1 MHGSRRRF
9 LPIVILIAVIGAGV
23 YFFFLQTSADSGG
36 LTVSG
41 TIEATEVDLGSVTGG
56 RVDQVNVQE
65 GDQVEEDAVVA
76 VVNGGASGRGSS
88 GREMIH
94 TPLGGVVLYRHVEP
108 GEIASA
114 GAPLLTL
121 IDPNNLELTVYVP
134 EDRYGRIELGQ
145 MLPITVDSFPG
156 ETFQGKVTHIADQ
169 AEFTPRNV
177 QTTDNRKTTV
187 FAVRLDLEPSGGKLK
202 PGMPADVH
210 FALE

>member
-1 MHGSRRRF
+1 MHGSRRRI
-9 LPIVILIAVIGAGV
+9 LPIVVLLAVIGAAV
-23 YFFFLQTSADSGG
+23 YYFLQTSAHSGN

-41 TIEATEVDLGSVTGG
+41 TIEATEVSLGSLAGG

-65 GDQVEEDAVVA
+65 GDPVGADEVVA
-76 VVNGGASGRGSS
+76 VVNGASRGAS

-94 TPLGGVVLYRHVEP
+94 TPIAGIVLYRHVEP

-114 GAPLLTL
+114 GAPLVTV
-121 IDPNNLELTVYVP
+121 IDPEHLQLTVYVP

-145 MLPITVDSFPG
+145 VLPVMVDSFPAA
-156 ETFQGKVTHIADQ
+156 TFEGTVTHIATK

-187 FAVRLDLEPSGGKLK
+187 FAVRLDLPPSSGKLK

-210 FALE
+210 FAFE

>member
-9 LPIVILIAVIGAGV
+9 LPIVILLAVVSAGV
-23 YFFFLQTSADSGG
+23 YFFLQATANSGG

-41 TIEATEVDLGSVTGG
+41 TIEATEVNLGSIGGG
-56 RVDQVNVQE
+56 RVDRVNVQE
-65 GDQVEEDAVVA
+65 GELVELNAVVA
-76 VVNGGASGRGSS
+76 VVNPGASGRGSS

-94 TPLGGVVLYRHVEP
+94 TPLAGVVLYRHAEP

-114 GAPLLTL
+114 GTPLVTVF
-121 IDPNNLELTVYVP
+121 DPDQLDLTVYVP
-134 EDRYGRIELGQ
+134 EDRYGRIQLGQ
-145 MLPITVDSFPG
+145 VLPVTVDSFPG
-156 ETFQGKVTHIADQ
+156 ESFQGTVTYIADQ

-187 FAVRLDLEPSGGKLK
+187 FAVRLDLPPSNGKLK

-210 FALE
+210 FELQ